1 MGMTSLVT
9 LGLATAIPATALV
22 TDTAGVNIPSAI
34 VKLVPKRHYEIC
46 KSVNSQGEISSARWI
61 NPNEQR
67 PFKRLLEFTPGR

>member
-1 MGMTSLVT
+1 MGMMSLVT

-34 VKLVPKRHYEIC
+34 VKLVPKRHCEIC

-61 NPNEQR
+61 NPNKQR
-67 PFKRLLEFTPGR
+67 PCKRLLEFTPGR